1 EVSRIAIHPNYGVLG
16 QDSDIAMIVL
26 RTALPLGANIQQ
38 APIIGEGIYLPTGL
52 TLNLVGWG
60 TTTEGGLIGDNN
72 LYQLEVLTVSE
83 NACLN
88 TYISDSTITENMF
101 CVRRLGADGLDFD
114 SRDCGSPLFYSNTV
128 AGIA

>member
-1 EVSRIAIHPNYGVLG
+1 
-16 QDSDIAMIVL
+16 
-26 RTALPLGANIQQ
+26 
-38 APIIGEGIYLPTGL
+38 
-52 TLNLVGWG
+52 
-60 TTTEGGLIGDNN
+60 NN

-128 AGIA
+128 AGIASFGKSLADDQYPVVNTALGSFTSWIQEQASQL